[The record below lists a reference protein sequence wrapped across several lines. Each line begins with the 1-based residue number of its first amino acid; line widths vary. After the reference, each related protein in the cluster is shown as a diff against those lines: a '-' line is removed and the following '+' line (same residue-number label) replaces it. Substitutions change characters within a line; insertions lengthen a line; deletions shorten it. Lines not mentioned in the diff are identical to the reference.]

1 MIDCVA
7 RSTDLDMAPK
17 KYANAGLRNV
27 KSAKAAEIVQVDA
40 FESGGL
46 NDEDASSTRPDFL
59 YQAREESS
67 NVRSWSIP
75 QNLKRDPS
83 RRNEVSP
90 WWYDSTIL

>member
-1 MIDCVA
+1 
-7 RSTDLDMAPK
+7 MAPK

-27 KSAKAAEIVQVDA
+27 KPSRAAKAAETVDP
-40 FESGGL
+40 FENGGL
-46 NDEDASSTRPDFL
+46 NDEDASSTWPDFL

-67 NVRSWSIP
+67 NVHIP

-90 WWYDSTIL
+90 CHTVV